1 MNNIDRNGNV
11 LVSIETAK
19 LLKLC
24 GFNLCVY
31 NFYNSNGLLCEA
43 GGSAYDW
50 NSETGEYQDT
60 SAPSQSLAQKW
71 LREVKKISVEVKTR
85 RWVNRYH
92 DGKYTVSYTHEL
104 WPIDTSYIVPNDK
117 NKFIRYTID
126 FACNIEFQT
135 YEEALEAGIKECLT
149 KLYDGEI

>member
-1 MNNIDRNGNV
+1 MNNTDRNGNI
-11 LVSIETAK
+11 LVSYEVAE

-24 GFNLCVY
+24 DFNLYVY

-71 LREVKKISVEVKTR
+71 LREAKR
-85 RWVNRYH
+85 
-92 DGKYTVSYTHEL
+92 
-104 WPIDTSYIVPNDK
+104 
-117 NKFIRYTID
+117 
-126 FACNIEFQT
+126 C
-135 YEEALEAGIKECLT
+135 
-149 KLYDGEI
+149 